1 MMFVRMHR
9 AEKEGR
15 SLHRA
20 STTVGEVQT
29 GGGTRGMHYIKGDDT
44 DNSGATGESSTSAEV
59 TASNTHDA
67 IEQIEMNK
75 QSNENDAAPAPTSE
89 FDTRGGFL

>member
-1 MMFVRMHR
+1 MFVRMYR

-29 GGGTRGMHYIKGDDT
+29 GDGTRGMHYIKGDDT
-44 DNSGATGESSTSAEV
+44 ENSGATGESSTSADV
-59 TASNTHDA
+59 TNTHDA

-75 QSNENDAAPAPTSE
+75 QSNENDAAPMPTSE
-89 FDTRGGFL
+89 FDTRGDFL